1 MRIWV
6 CFRDRAQGFAEANG
20 EETAS
25 YGGPKPDFVRHVV
38 EFYSKGG
45 ALRGVALLRRVLNRV
60 HGNTWASESETAPA
74 VLADSEE
81 QPADH

>member
-1 MRIWV
+1 
-6 CFRDRAQGFAEANG
+6 
-20 EETAS
+20 
-25 YGGPKPDFVRHVV
+25 V

-45 ALRGVALLRRVLNRV
+45 AFRGVALLRRILNRV
-60 HGNTWASESETAPA
+60 QGNTWASESETAPA